1 MAASHTKGT
10 YLAARF
16 RRVASRRGKKRAIV
30 AVGHSIL
37 IATWHMITSD
47 TEYRD
52 LGGDYFI
59 ERTGKT
65 RVTQRLV
72 AQLSQL
78 GWRVNLTPATA

>member
-1 MAASHTKGT
+1 M
-10 YLAARF
+10 
-16 RRVASRRGKKRAIV
+16 V

-47 TEYRD
+47 TECRG
-52 LGGDYFI
+52 LGGDFFI

-72 AQLSQL
+72 TQLSQL
-78 GWRVNLTPATA
+78 GWRVNLTDHSLTDHARPLVPAPPGQR